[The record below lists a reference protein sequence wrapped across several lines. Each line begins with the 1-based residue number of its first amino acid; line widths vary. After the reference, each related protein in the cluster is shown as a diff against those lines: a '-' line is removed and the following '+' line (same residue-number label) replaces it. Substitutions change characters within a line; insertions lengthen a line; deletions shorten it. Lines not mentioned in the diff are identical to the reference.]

1 MLTFERDGAE
11 RFPLAAV
18 EILPEIEA
26 IASGVEP
33 DRAGIRLHGIEGLSA
48 LLTPGTAIGGV
59 AAGAIGPAARPVRAI
74 LFDKTATANWS
85 LGWHQDR
92 TIVVAERREVEGYGP
107 WTVKAGLQHVAPP
120 FDLLARMVTLRVH
133 LDPVS
138 AENAPLLIAPGSH
151 HAGRVAENDIDTV
164 VAACGVATGSIGPA
178 ARPVRAILFDKTATA
193 NWSLGW
199 HQDRTIVVARR
210 CEVEGFGSWTVKA
223 GLQHVAP
230 PFELLARMVTLRVHL
245 DPVSADN
252 APLLIARGSHRAGR
266 VAEQDI
272 DAVVAGCG
280 VVTCLAERGDVWLYA
295 TPILHASET
304 AARPQRR
311 RVLQV
316 DYAAEDLPHGLEW
329 LGI

>member
-18 EILPEIEA
+18 EILRDIEA
-26 IASGVEP
+26 IVSGLEP
-33 DRAGIRLHGIEGLSA
+33 DRAGIRLHAIEGLPA
-48 LLTPGTAIGGV
+48 LLASGAAIGSV
-59 AAGAIGPAARPVRAI
+59 ASGAIGAAARPVRAI

-92 TIVVAERREVEGYGP
+92 TIVVAERREVKGYGP
-107 WTVKAGLQHVAPP
+107 WTVKAGL
-120 FDLLARMVTLRVH
+120 L
-133 LDPVS
+133 
-138 AENAPLLIAPGSH
+138 
-151 HAGRVAENDIDTV
+151 
-164 VAACGVATGSIGPA
+164 
-178 ARPVRAILFDKTATA
+178 
-193 NWSLGW
+193 
-199 HQDRTIVVARR
+199 
-210 CEVEGFGSWTVKA
+210 
-223 GLQHVAP
+223 HVAP

-252 APLLIARGSHRAGR
+252 APLLIAPGSHRAGR

-272 DAVVAGCG
+272 DAVVAACG
-280 VVTCLAERGDVWLYA
+280 VATCRAERGDVWLYA
-295 TPILHASET
+295 TPILHASEA

-316 DYAAEDLPHGLEW
+316 DYAAEDLPYGLEW

>member
-11 RFPLAAV
+11 RFPLVAV
-18 EILPEIEA
+18 EMLRDIEA
-26 IASGVEP
+26 IASGLEP

-120 FDLLARMVTLRVH
+120 F
-133 LDPVS
+133 
-138 AENAPLLIAPGSH
+138 
-151 HAGRVAENDIDTV
+151 
-164 VAACGVATGSIGPA
+164 
-178 ARPVRAILFDKTATA
+178 
-193 NWSLGW
+193 
-199 HQDRTIVVARR
+199 
-210 CEVEGFGSWTVKA
+210 
-223 GLQHVAP
+223 
-230 PFELLARMVTLRVHL
+230 ELLARMVTLRVHL

-252 APLLIARGSHRAGR
+252 APLLIAPGSHRAGR
-266 VAEQDI
+266 AAEQDI